1 MPRLQ
6 MDANTRS
13 IVLSLYLPTLFLSFA
28 TGMLTP
34 IMPLYARSFEIS
46 YALVG
51 MVLAAQGTGNL
62 IGDIPAG
69 IILSRLGHKW
79 TMLVGVTLF
88 GLSITA
94 MSWAHTV
101 PELIIYGFLAGLG
114 NAMWN
119 ISRHAYMTDLIPLAR
134 RGRVSATFGGINR
147 IGTFLGPL
155 LGATLGATMGLRFPF
170 LIFGV
175 VTVIAFVLSALFV
188 NESVAPRIQ
197 RGGLRGHTSHLL
209 EIART
214 YSGILTTAGIAQL
227 LAQMIRTGRNSIIPL
242 YAADVVG
249 LDVQTIGWIVTL
261 SAAIDMAMFYPA
273 GVIMDRYG
281 RKYASVPSFLIQ
293 GIGMALVPLTFSFET
308 LLMATLVIGFGNG
321 IGSGTLLTLGSDLAP
336 KESMGEFL
344 GVWRLIGDVGST
356 GAPLA
361 VGGVAD
367 LVGLAMS
374 ALVMGAV
381 GLGAAAILA
390 WWVPETLRR
399 PAVVVVKPSPG
410 D

>member
-1 MPRLQ
+1 
-6 MDANTRS
+6 MDSNTRS
-13 IVLSLYLPTLFLSFA
+13 IVLSLYLPTFVLSFA

-51 MVLAAQGTGNL
+51 LVLAAQGTGNL

-69 IILSRLGHKW
+69 IVLGKLGHKP
-79 TMLVGVTLF
+79 TMLIGVSLF

-94 MSWAHTV
+94 MSFARTV
-101 PELIIYGFLAGLG
+101 PELVAFGLLSGIG
-114 NAMWN
+114 NALWN
-119 ISRHAYMTDLIPLAR
+119 ISRHAYMTDLVPLVT
-134 RGRVSATFGGINR
+134 RGRISATFGGINR

-155 LGATLGATMGLRFPF
+155 LGATVAATFGLRAPF
-170 LIFGV
+170 LIFGA

-188 NESVAPRIQ
+188 NESSGPRVK
-197 RGGLRGHTSHLL
+197 RGGVRGHTKHLV
-209 EIART
+209 EIARA
-214 YSGILTTAGIAQL
+214 YAGIFTSAGIAQL

-261 SAAIDMAMFYPA
+261 AAAIDMAMFYPA
-273 GVIMDRYG
+273 GVIMDRWG
-281 RKYASVPSFLIQ
+281 RKYAAVPSFFIQ
-293 GIGMALVPLTFSFET
+293 GLGMALIPLTMSFET
-308 LLMATLVIGFGNG
+308 LLAATLVIGFGNG
-321 IGSGTLLTLGSDLAP
+321 IGSGTMLTLGSDLAP

-344 GVWRLIGDVGST
+344 GVWRLIGDAGST

-367 LVGLAMS
+367 VVGLSMS
-374 ALVMGAV
+374 ALVLGGV
-381 GLGAAAILA
+381 GVGAAAILFFF
-390 WWVPETLRR
+390 VPETLRR
-399 PAVVVVKPSPG
+399 PEVVAVKPSPG

>member
-1 MPRLQ
+1 
-6 MDANTRS
+6 MDSNTRS
-13 IVLSLYLPTLFLSFA
+13 IVLSLYLPTFVLSFA

-51 MVLAAQGTGNL
+51 LVLAAQGIGNL
-62 IGDIPAG
+62 VGDIPAG
-69 IILSRLGHKW
+69 IILTKLGHKW
-79 TMLVGVTLF
+79 TMLIGVSMF
-88 GLSITA
+88 GLFITA
-94 MSWAHTV
+94 MSWARTV
-101 PELIIYGFLAGLG
+101 PELVIYGFLSGFG

-119 ISRHAYMTDLIPLAR
+119 ISRHAYMTDLVPIVR

-155 LGATLGATMGLRFPF
+155 LGATVAATFGLRVPF

-175 VTVIAFVLSALFV
+175 VTVVAFILSALFV
-188 NESVAPRIQ
+188 NEATAPRVS
-197 RGGLRGHTSHLL
+197 RGGVRGHTSHLIL
-209 EIART
+209 IARQ
-214 YSGILTTAGIAQL
+214 YAGILTTAGIAQL
-227 LAQMIRTGRNSIIPL
+227 LGQMIRTGRNSIIPL
-242 YAADVVG
+242 YASDVLG
-249 LDVQTIGWIVTL
+249 LDVQAIGWIVTL
-261 SAAIDMAMFYPA
+261 SAAIDMTMFYPA
-273 GVIMDRYG
+273 GVIMDRWG
-281 RKYASVPSFLIQ
+281 RKFASVPSFLIQ
-293 GIGMALVPLTFSFET
+293 GIGMALVPFTMSFEG

-344 GVWRLIGDVGST
+344 GVWRLIGDAGST
-356 GAPLA
+356 GAPLI

-374 ALVMGAV
+374 ALVLGFV
-381 GLGAAAILA
+381 GMGAAAMLA
-390 WWVPETLRR
+390 FFVPETLRR
-399 PAVVVVKPSPG
+399 PVVVEVKPSPG